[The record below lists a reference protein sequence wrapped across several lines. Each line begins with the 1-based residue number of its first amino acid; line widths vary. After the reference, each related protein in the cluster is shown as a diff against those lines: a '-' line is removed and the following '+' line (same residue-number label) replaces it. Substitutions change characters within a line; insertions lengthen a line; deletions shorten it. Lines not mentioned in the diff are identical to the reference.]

1 MKKIFFF
8 LCVISA
14 VAACSSSKIKTSE
27 EKLVEV
33 SFGNYGGFS
42 NSSTEYILTGD
53 GQLSKVNGNSLIP
66 LKQVQNKKIREI
78 KNQLKSME
86 FEKLLVNDLGNLT
99 YFIKVKTSKNE
110 NTVRWNDETQ
120 NIELINTY
128 KMLIEILQ

>member
-66 LKQVQNKKIREI
+66 LKRVQNKKVREI